1 MSTRLAKQ
9 GRLIDR
15 SKQVEFTF
23 NGTTLKGYEGD
34 TLASALLANDQ
45 MLVGRSFKYHRPR
58 GIVASGAEEPN
69 ALVGLGSNRR
79 YEPNQRATTTELFA
93 GLEAKSQNHWPSL
106 EFDVGEINS
115 KLFARFL
122 PAGFYYKMFIHPKPF
137 WKHVYEPFIRKSAGL
152 GAAPDKELVD
162 ADTYEHF
169 YFFTDVLVIG
179 GGVAGL
185 QAAKT
190 AAATGAKVLVLEEK
204 SFWGGRAPVDGGEI
218 EGLAAED
225 WIAKTLEEL
234 GAMDNVTL
242 RDRCMG
248 AGVYDHGYVL
258 GYERLTDHAP
268 EAGGPRHRL
277 WRIRAT
283 QVVTATGAIERPLSF
298 AGNDV
303 PGVMLA
309 ASMRDYIV
317 NWGVMPGQKV
327 VIATNNDDAYRTALA
342 VHAAGGEVVRVV
354 DAREN
359 GGGKLADEVRA
370 LGIRVENGRAIAKV
384 KDGKRVTKVALCA
397 QNGEGGA
404 REEIEAD
411 AVAMSGGWSPVVH
424 LWSHCGGKLNWDAA
438 NAHFAPDP
446 DRAPTSHDGKPFVVT
461 AGSASGP
468 LGLGAVMADAAA
480 AGAKAAEAAGRPAQ
494 AVAEIA
500 TNDVAEAQM
509 EAVWFM
515 PAKAD
520 IQLRMKSWL
529 DYQNDVKVSDVQLAA
544 REGYESVEHT
554 KRYTTLGMATDQGKL
569 SNINGLAVLADSLNS
584 EIPQVGTT
592 TFRPPYHPISMGA
605 IGGEARGEVFQ
616 PLRRT
621 PMHDWHEANGADFE
635 PVGHWRR
642 PYAFVRGGESVHDAV
657 NREVRNTRE
666 NLGLLDA
673 STLGKLVVKGPDAG
687 KFLDMM
693 YTNMMSNLKIGKCR
707 YGLMCSENGFLMD
720 DGVVARID
728 EDTWLCH
735 TTTGGAE
742 RIHGHMEE
750 WLQTEWYDWKV
761 YVTNV
766 TEQLAQV
773 AVVGPNARKVLEKLN
788 AQAGGGMD
796 VSKEA
801 LPFMEW
807 RDGEI
812 GGFKARAY
820 RISFSGELSYEI
832 AVSASEGQ
840 AFWNALYEAGKEFGV
855 MPYGTEALHILRAEK
870 GFIMIGDETDGT
882 VIPQDLNLQ
891 WALSK
896 KKEDFLGKRAH
907 TRSHM
912 ADPDRWKLVG
922 LETVDGSVLP
932 DGAYAVGNGVNAN
945 GQKNT
950 IGRVTSTY
958 YSANLGRGIAMGL
971 VKHGPKRMG
980 EIIEFPGTDGTIYKA
995 KIVDPVFYDKEGEKQ
1010 NV

>member
-1 MSTRLAKQ
+1 MSTRLANQ

-15 SKQVEFTF
+15 NKQIEFTF
-23 NGTTLKGYEGD
+23 NGKRMKGFAGD

-45 MLVGRSFKYHRPR
+45 MMVGRSFKYHRPR
-58 GIVASGAEEPN
+58 GLVASGSEEPN
-69 ALVGLGSNRR
+69 ALVGLGTGDRF
-79 YEPNQRATTTELFA
+79 EPNQRATTTELFS
-93 GLEAKSQNHWPSL
+93 GLSAQSQNHWPSL
-106 EFDVGEINS
+106 EFDVLAINN
-115 KLFARFL
+115 KLSRFL
-122 PAGFYYKMFIHPKPF
+122 TAGFYYKMFMYPRAF
-137 WKHVYEPFIRKSAGL
+137 WKHVYEPIIRASAGL
-152 GAAPDKELVD
+152 GKAPDKELKD

-169 YFFTDVLVIG
+169 YFFADVVVIG

-185 QAAKT
+185 QAAK
-190 AAATGAKVLVLEEK
+190 AAAASGAKVLVLEQN
-204 SFWGGRAPVDGGEI
+204 SHWGGRAPVDGGSIGGEAPEAWI
-218 EGLAAED
+218 EKTRAELD
-225 WIAKTLEEL
+225 
-234 GAMDNVTL
+234 AMDNVTL
-242 RDRCMG
+242 RDRCM
-248 AGVYDHGYVL
+248 ASGVYDHGYVL

-268 EAGGPRHRL
+268 GQGGPRHRL
-277 WRIRAT
+277 WRIRAK
-283 QVVTATGAIERPLSF
+283 QIVTATGAIERPLSF

-309 ASMRDYIV
+309 ASMRDYVV
-317 NWGVMPGQKV
+317 NWGVTPGQKV
-327 VIATNNDDAYRTALA
+327 VIATNNDDAYRTALVLA
-342 VHAAGGEVVRVV
+342 EAGVEVVRIL
-354 DAREN
+354 DARNN
-359 GGGKLADEVRA
+359 GGGALMEEARA
-370 LGIRVENGRAIAKV
+370 KGIRIECGRAIAKV
-384 KDGKRVTKVALCA
+384 SGGKRVKKVAICA
-397 QNGEGGA
+397 QSGQGGA
-404 REEIEAD
+404 QEEIEAD

-424 LWSHCGGKLNWDAA
+424 LWSHCGGKLIWDEAQ
-438 NAHFAPDP
+438 AHFRPDASRP
-446 DRAPTSHDGKPFVVT
+446 PLGDDGNGFVVA
-461 AGSASGP
+461 AGSADGEM
-468 LGLGAVMADAAA
+468 GLGAALKNASA
-480 AGAKAAEAAGRPAQ
+480 AGSKAAEAAGFPAKT
-494 AVAEIA
+494 VAA
-500 TNDVAEAQM
+500 PEAADSEEAAM
-509 EAVWFM
+509 EAVWLM
-515 PAKAD
+515 PAQAD
-520 IQLRMKSWL
+520 VKLRMKSWL

-569 SNINGLAVLADSLNS
+569 SNINGLAILADSLNS

-592 TFRPPYHPISMGA
+592 TFRPPYHPISLGA
-605 IGGEARGEVFQ
+605 VAGEARGDIFQ
-616 PLRRT
+616 PVRKT
-621 PMHDWHEANGADFE
+621 PIYDWNDRNGADWE
-635 PVGHWRR
+635 PVGQWRR
-642 PYAFVRGGESVHDAV
+642 PFAYTRPGEDRHAAV
-657 NREVRNTRE
+657 NREVKNTRE

-673 STLGKLVVKGPDAG
+673 STLGKLIVKGPDAG

-693 YTNMMSNLKIGKCR
+693 YTNMMSTLKVGKCR

-742 RIHGHMEE
+742 HIHGHMEE
-750 WLQTEWYDWKV
+750 WLQTEWWDMKV
-761 YVTNV
+761 YVANV
-766 TEQLAQV
+766 TEQYAQI

-796 VSKEA
+796 LSKEA

-807 RDGEI
+807 RDGKI
-812 GGFKARAY
+812 GGFDARAY

-832 AVSASEGQ
+832 AVPASQGQ
-840 AFWNALYEAGKEFGV
+840 AFWDALMDAGKEFSV
-855 MPYGTEALHILRAEK
+855 MPYGTETLHILRAEK

-907 TRSHM
+907 SRSHM

-932 DGAYAVGNGVNAN
+932 DGAYALGEGVNAN
-945 GQKNT
+945 GQKNM

-971 VKHGPKRMG
+971 VKHGPDRMG
-980 EIIEFPGTDGTIYKA
+980 EVIEFPGTDGKTYKA
-995 KIVDPVFYDKEGEKQ
+995 KIVDPVFYDKDGEKQ